1 MTKLQAYFYTDW
13 SAMTGQDWFGMMLTV
28 VVFITMVIT
37 YFWVLN
43 PKNKE
48 TLESHR
54 TMILDE
60 EETNSERQD
69 GR

>member
-1 MTKLQAYFYTDW
+1 MTKFQEYFHTDW
-13 SAMTGQDWFGMMLTV
+13 AAMTGQDWFGMMLTV
-28 VVFITMVIT
+28 SVFIIMVIA

-48 TLESHR
+48 EIESHR

-60 EETNSERQD
+60 EENNSEKQD
-69 GR
+69 G